1 MGEVAKL
8 SMSMPFTSATE
19 VARMAKRSEQAV
31 AIVVS
36 HTHWDRAWY
45 LPFEKFRIRLV
56 RLTEKLLRILRENP
70 RFTFT
75 FDGQTVVLE
84 DVLQVR
90 PEWEAELKEHISA
103 GRILVGPWYV
113 LPDEFLVSGEALLRN
128 LLIGHRIAQRFGR
141 VMKVG
146 YIPDPFGHIAQLPQ
160 ILNGFGLDTFL
171 FMRGMGDEGEELGSE
186 FWWVAP
192 DGESKVLAHHQITSY
207 CNAAHLGYVFEDGMP
222 RVDYERALEHVKGIM
237 GTMARYATVPV
248 FYISN
253 GCDHLEPQPEL
264 PNIIR
269 YLNRHYNGIR
279 FVQGTP
285 EDFFRLVKSCR
296 KEFKT
301 YKGEMRAARYHYL
314 LSGVFSARIY
324 LKQANFRCQRLLE
337 RWVEPFCAIAHFVAG
352 TPYPHAHINY
362 AWRTLLKNHPHDD
375 ICGCSVDEVHREDET
390 RFMLVEQ
397 VSDMLVNEALT
408 AIALRIDTAYTAPS
422 DDWQAFAVFNPLPW
436 DRNDPVTV
444 TVPQAM
450 LADGGTLKDCT
461 GAPVPVQVVQKGDDH
476 ALVLVKPALVPSLGY
491 TTLYLDR
498 TDKERHEWATDVRA
512 EGFTIENEFLKVTA
526 EPNGTVT
533 VVDKQTGKTYPGFNL
548 LEDTEDAGDEYDYS
562 PAEESQTVTSENVKA
577 KVKVVESGPVR
588 ASLLITYDLVLPK
601 GLTPDRRRRSNGTV
615 KCPVQVKVSLSSG
628 VPRVDFE
635 VTVTN
640 NAKDHRLRAL
650 FKTDIQTAVAK
661 VEEHFH
667 VIERPLKLPEG
678 KNWSQPPQ
686 PTNHMESFVSV
697 DDGTFGVTVI
707 SEGLP
712 EYEVRE
718 DGKGV
723 TICLTLLRC
732 VGWLSR
738 GDFKTRPGHAGPQIA
753 TPDAQCLGTHTF
765 RYAVAIHKGDWRQA
779 GVMRLA
785 HEFNVPMRLVP
796 ARRKDQKHPTEAPLP
811 VSCSFL
817 RVEPSDFFVTAV
829 KRAED
834 RDSLIVRFYGTG
846 SMEQGAQSNGSICL
860 WCPPKEAYL
869 TNLNEERKRALRIGK
884 DGRIPVRVKAWQIVT
899 VEAVW

>member
-1 MGEVAKL
+1 M
-8 SMSMPFTSATE
+8 ATQKQRE
-19 VARMAKRSEQAV
+19 AV
-31 AIVVS
+31 AVVVS

-56 RLTEKLLRILRENP
+56 RLTEKLLNIVRQNP

-90 PEWEAELKEHISA
+90 PEWEAELRERIAA
-103 GRILVGPWYV
+103 GRILVGPWYI
-113 LPDEFLVSGEALLRN
+113 LPDEFLVSGEALIRN

-141 VMKVG
+141 VLKVG

-160 ILNGFGLDTFL
+160 ILNGFGLDTFI
-171 FMRGMGDEGEELGSE
+171 FMRGMGDEADELGSE

-207 CNAAHLGYVFEDGMP
+207 CNAGYLGYVFEDGVP
-222 RVDYERALEHVKGIM
+222 RVDYERALQHVRNIM
-237 GTMARYATVPV
+237 ATMQKFATVPV

-253 GCDHLEPQPEL
+253 GCDHFEPQPEL
-264 PNIIR
+264 PDIIR
-269 YLNRHYNGIR
+269 YLNRHYDGVR

-285 EDFFRLVKSCR
+285 EDFFRLVKRHR
-296 KEFKT
+296 KDFKSHS
-301 YKGEMRAARYHYL
+301 GELRGARYHYL
-314 LSGVFSARIY
+314 LSGVFSSRMY
-324 LKQANFRCQRLLE
+324 LKQANFRCQTLLE
-337 RWVEPFCAIAHFVAG
+337 RWVEPFCAIALFAVGA
-352 TPYPHAHINY
+352 PYPDAFINY

-375 ICGCSVDEVHREDET
+375 ICGCSVDEVHRENET
-390 RFMLVEQ
+390 RYMLVQQ
-397 VSDMLVNEALT
+397 VGDVLVNEALT
-408 AIALRIDTAYTAPS
+408 TIAARINTASAAPS
-422 DDWQAFAVFNPLPW
+422 DNWVAFAVFNPLPW
-436 DRNDPVTV
+436 ERSDGVSAV
-444 TVPQAM
+444 VP
-450 LADGGTLKDCT
+450 LSWLREGGTVKDCA
-461 GAPVPVQVVQKGDDH
+461 GNPVPVQIAHTEDDH
-476 ALVLVKPALVPSLGY
+476 ALVLLKPPAVPSLGY

-498 TDKERHEWATDVRA
+498 ADKRRYQWVTDIVANGT
-512 EGFTIENEFLKVTA
+512 TIENEFLRVTA
-526 EPNGTVT
+526 EPNGTVS
-533 VVDKQTGKTYPGFNL
+533 VVDKMTGKAYSGFNL

-562 PAEESQTVTSENVKA
+562 PAEESQTITSEGVSA
-577 KVKVVESGPVR
+577 RIKVVERGPVR
-588 ASLLITYDLVLPK
+588 ATLLIQYDLMLPE
-601 GLTPDRRRRSNGTV
+601 GLTPDRKRRSDRKV
-615 KCPVQVKVSLSSG
+615 RCPVQVRVSLLSG

-650 FKTDIQTAVAK
+650 FPTDIKTDVAK

-667 VIERPLKLPEG
+667 IIERSLDLPEG

-686 PTNHMESFVSV
+686 PTNHMERFVSV
-697 DDGTFGVTVI
+697 DDGAFGISVL

-712 EYEVRE
+712 EYEVRKDE
-718 DGKGV
+718 KGT

-765 RYAVAIHKGDWRQA
+765 RYAVVLHKRDWREA
-779 GVMRLA
+779 NILRLA
-785 HEFNVPMRLVP
+785 HEFTTPMRLVP
-796 ARRKDQKHPTEAPLP
+796 ARRKDQKHPTDAPLP
-811 VSCSFL
+811 VTCSFL
-817 RVEPSDFFVTAV
+817 RVEPADLFVTAV

-834 RDSLIVRFYGTG
+834 RDSLIVRFYGTQHAG
-846 SMEQGAQSNGSICL
+846 QVKGTVAL
-860 WCPPKEAYL
+860 WCPPKEAFV
-869 TNLNEERKRALRIGK
+869 TNLNEERQRALRITK
-884 DGRIPVRVKAWQIVT
+884 DGCIPVTANSWQIVT